1 VIKIGNLSPEQ
12 TPPYSLAP
20 EEIEFGRR
28 CTPNF
33 LLREYRNGHWDEPR
47 VEALHNFSMHPASN
61 VFQYGQAV
69 FEGLKAYRQPHD
81 RIVLFRPEMN
91 AMRFEESA
99 IRLGM
104 PPIGADVFLEAS
116 RFLVD
121 LERAYTP
128 QPPGTLYLRP
138 TMIGTEASLGVRAA
152 TEFLFYIITL
162 PSGAYFKEM
171 REGTAAVRVYVEQS
185 TSRAA
190 PGGTGAI
197 KAAANYAV
205 TLKSIRDAK
214 AKGCSQVLFL
224 DAFRRQRVEELGG
237 MNVFFVRNGELI
249 TPRLNGTIL
258 PGVTRDSLLTLG
270 PDLGIPAIEVDI
282 DIDQVV
288 EEAQSGVITEALA
301 CGTAATIV
309 GISELLFEDGRL
321 IQIGDGQAGMI
332 TKRLFEE
339 IQGIQFG
346 RIPDRFGW
354 TQDVSA
360 SVLAASENL

>member
-1 VIKIGNLSPEQ
+1 VIKIGKLSPERI
-12 TPPYSLAP
+12 PSYSLSP
-20 EEIEFGRR
+20 EKIEFGRQ

-33 LLREYRNGHWDEPR
+33 LICEYRNGKWGEPR
-47 VEALHNFSMHPASN
+47 IEELHNFSMHPASN

-81 RIVLFRPEMN
+81 RIVLFRPDMN
-91 AMRFEESA
+91 AERFEESA
-99 IRLGM
+99 IRIGM
-104 PPIGADVFLEAS
+104 PPIGEEVFLEAS
-116 RFLVD
+116 RMLVD
-121 LERAYTP
+121 LERAYAP
-128 QPPGTLYLRP
+128 EPPGTLYLRP

-171 REGTAAVRVYVEQS
+171 REGTAAVRVFVEES

-224 DAFRRQRVEELGG
+224 DAERRKRVEELGG

-249 TPRLNGTIL
+249 TPQLNGTIL

-270 PDLGIPAIEVDI
+270 PDLGIPATEIDI

-288 EEAQSGVITEALA
+288 AEAQSGVISEALA

-309 GISELLFEDGRL
+309 GISELLFADDRL
-321 IQIGDGQAGMI
+321 VPMGNGKAGPV
-332 TKRLFEE
+332 TTRLFDE

-354 TQDVSA
+354 THDVA
-360 SVLAASENL
+360 SGVLAVSQD

>member
-1 VIKIGNLSPEQ
+1 MIKIGNLSGQ
-12 TPPYSLAP
+12 RTPTYSLSP
-20 EEIEFGRR
+20 EKIEFGRQ

-33 LLREYRNGHWDEPR
+33 LLCEYRDGKWGEPR
-47 VEALHNFSMHPASN
+47 IEALHNFSMHPASN

-69 FEGLKAYRQPHD
+69 FEGLKAYRQPND
-81 RIVLFRPEMN
+81 RVVLFRPGMN
-91 AMRFEESA
+91 AERFEESA
-99 IRLGM
+99 IRMGM
-104 PPIGADVFLEAS
+104 PPIGAEVFLEAS
-116 RFLVD
+116 RMLVD
-121 LERAYTP
+121 LERPFIPEA
-128 QPPGTLYLRP
+128 PGTLYLRP

-152 TEFLFYIITL
+152 NEFLFYIITL

-171 REGTAAVRVYVEQS
+171 HEGTGAVRVFVEQS

-214 AKGCSQVLFL
+214 ARGCSQVLFL
-224 DAFRRQRVEELGG
+224 DATRRQRVEELGG

-258 PGVTRDSLLTLG
+258 PGVTRASLLTLG
-270 PDLGIPAIEVDI
+270 PDLGFPASEADI

-301 CGTAATIV
+301 CGTAATVV
-309 GISELLFEDGRL
+309 GISELMFDDGRL
-321 IQIGDGQAGMI
+321 VTIGDGKAGPV
-332 TKRLFEE
+332 TTALFEE

-346 RIPDRFGW
+346 RVPDRFGW
-354 TQDVSA
+354 MEDVA
-360 SVLAASENL
+360 SDVLAASEKA

>member
-1 VIKIGNLSPEQ
+1 VIKIGNLSPER
-12 TPPYSLAP
+12 TPSYSLAP
-20 EEIEFGRR
+20 EKIEFGRQ

-33 LLREYRNGHWDEPR
+33 LLCKYRNGKWDEPCI
-47 VEALHNFSMHPASN
+47 EALHNFSMHPASN

-69 FEGLKAYRQPHD
+69 FEGLKAYRQPND

-99 IRLGM
+99 NRIGM
-104 PPIGADVFLEAS
+104 PPIGEEVFLEAS
-116 RFLVD
+116 RLLVD
-121 LERAYTP
+121 LERSYTP
-128 QPPGTLYLRP
+128 EPPGTLYLRP

-171 REGTAAVRVYVEQS
+171 REGTAAVRVFVEQS

-224 DAFRRQRVEELGG
+224 DATRRQRVEELGG

-270 PDLGIPAIEVDI
+270 PDLGIPASEIDI

-288 EEAQSGVITEALA
+288 ADVQSGAITEALA

-321 IQIGDGQAGMI
+321 FQIGDGQPGII

-354 TQDVSA
+354 TRDVSS
-360 SVLAASENL
+360 SVLAASETL

>member
-1 VIKIGNLSPEQ
+1 MIKIGKLSSEQYPDYSLSPEK
-12 TPPYSLAP
+12 
-20 EEIEFGRR
+20 IEFGRR
-28 CTPNF
+28 CSPNF
-33 LLREYRNGHWDEPR
+33 VISEYRNGSWGQVR
-47 VEALHNFSMHPASN
+47 IEALHNFSLHPASN

-69 FEGLKAYRQPHD
+69 FEGLKAFRQAHD

-91 AMRFEESA
+91 AQRFEESA
-99 IRLGM
+99 SRIGM
-104 PPIGADVFLEAS
+104 PPIGEEVFLEAA
-116 RFLVD
+116 RTLVD
-121 LERAYTP
+121 VERVYTP
-128 QPPGTLYLRP
+128 EPPGTLYLRP

-171 REGTAAVRVYVEQS
+171 REGTAAVRVFVEQS

-205 TLKSIRDAK
+205 TLRSIRDAK

-224 DAFRRQRVEELGG
+224 DAARRQRVEELGG
-237 MNVFFVRNGELI
+237 MNVFFVRNGQLI

-258 PGVTRDSLLTLG
+258 PGVTRDSLLILG
-270 PDLGIPAIEVDI
+270 LDLGIPATEADI

-288 EEAQSGVITEALA
+288 SEVQSGAITEALA

-309 GISELLFEDGRL
+309 GISELLFEDGL
-321 IQIGDGQAGMI
+321 LVQIGDGQPGII

-354 TQDVSA
+354 TQDVSS
-360 SVLAASENL
+360 SVLAASENP

>member
-1 VIKIGNLSPEQ
+1 VIKIGKLSPEQ
-12 TPPYSLAP
+12 PPAYSLAP
-20 EEIEFGRR
+20 EEIEFGRQ

-33 LLREYRNGHWDEPR
+33 LLCEYRNGHWDEPR
-47 VEALHNFSMHPASN
+47 VEALHNFSMHPAAN

-69 FEGLKAYRQPHD
+69 FEGLKAYRQPND

-91 AMRFEESA
+91 AARFERSA
-99 IRLGM
+99 ARLGM
-104 PPIGADVFLEAS
+104 PPIGEDVFLEAS
-116 RFLVD
+116 RLLVD

-128 QPPGTLYLRP
+128 VSPGTLYLRP

-190 PGGTGAI
+190 PGGTGEI

-224 DAFRRQRVEELGG
+224 DAARRRRVEELGG
-237 MNVFFVRNGELI
+237 MNIFFVRNGELI

-270 PDLGIPAIEVDI
+270 PDLGIPASELDI

-288 EEAQSGVITEALA
+288 AEVRSGVITEALA

-309 GISELLFEDGRL
+309 GISDFLFEDGRL
-321 IQIGDGQAGMI
+321 VQIADGQAGTI

-354 TQDVSA
+354 TQDVSS
-360 SVLAASENL
+360 SVMAASENV